1 MSHRSLFRVLTSP
14 VRFFEARAGESPS
27 WTPAMAPVLTHGALA
42 SAAAVIAAG
51 KGRAALAPALAGFG
65 VDTGGNDALLGIGL
79 VFGALFA
86 FVFTWFL
93 FALQAGAAVVLDV
106 VFAGSGRARRLV
118 EFTGYAYLP
127 SVLWAAASL
136 MALAVWWSP
145 APLRVPSTLPMSDL
159 PQVIADYQR
168 LLASTP
174 LQIALRTIGMFVG
187 LWLVALQCAAL
198 RVVSGFTVLGAVA
211 SGIVMGGL
219 LVVLPWAWW
228 N

>member
-1 MSHRSLFRVLTSP
+1 
-14 VRFFEARAGESPS
+14 
-27 WTPAMAPVLTHGALA
+27 
-42 SAAAVIAAG
+42 
-51 KGRAALAPALAGFG
+51 
-65 VDTGGNDALLGIGL
+65 
-79 VFGALFA
+79 
-86 FVFTWFL
+86 
-93 FALQAGAAVVLDV
+93 
-106 VFAGSGRARRLV
+106 
-118 EFTGYAYLP
+118 
-127 SVLWAAASL
+127 
-136 MALAVWWSP
+136 
-145 APLRVPSTLPMSDL
+145 MSDL